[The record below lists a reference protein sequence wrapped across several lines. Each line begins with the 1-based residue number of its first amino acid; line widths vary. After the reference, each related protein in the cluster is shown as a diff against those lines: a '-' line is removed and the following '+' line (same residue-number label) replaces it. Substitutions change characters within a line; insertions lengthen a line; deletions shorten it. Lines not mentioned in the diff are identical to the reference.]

1 MVGSNIYLKHYLFPK
16 NEEIIELYNDPSSK
30 NDNNK
35 MRLAEVVRLIDIAD
49 EIKMNGKI
57 GGINQGVKNN
67 NLDESN

>member
-1 MVGSNIYLKHYLFPK
+1 
-16 NEEIIELYNDPSSK
+16 
-30 NDNNK
+30 

-57 GGINQGVKNN
+57 CGINQGVKNN